1 MWSLPI
7 SRAVLLPVMMR
18 DDKTQPGQDEGRWTI
33 QACDAGL
40 GYYWP
45 DQMSDRRRLIG
56 FQTTADEQV
65 LNAGSG
71 NRGWGAGGK
80 GLLYIDDG

>member
-18 DDKTQPGQDEGRWTI
+18 DDKTQPGQDEGQWTI
-33 QACDAGL
+33 QACDEGL

-45 DQMSDRRRLIG
+45 DQMSEGGSSASRPRLTSR
-56 FQTTADEQV
+56 FET
-65 LNAGSG
+65 AGSG